1 MKILNLLK
9 LIRTITLSR
18 IKKTKPSELV
28 EYKREICKTCEYNT
42 LNLESIPPLKLILK
56 KLSDFYSWMTG
67 NAEVD
72 VLGSCSACESCSIY
86 YKTVDE
92 DICPHPEGDKW
103 KSIYSPNSAQKEKWK
118 N

>member
-1 MKILNLLK
+1 MKTLNLLK
-9 LIRTITLSR
+9 LIRTIILSR

-56 KLSDFYSWMTG
+56 KLSDFYSWITG
-67 NAEVD
+67 KAEVD
-72 VLGSCSACESCSIY
+72 VLGNCSVCGCSVY

-92 DICPHPEGDKW
+92 DICPHPKKDLWEK
-103 KSIYSPNSAQKEKWK
+103 IYIPNSAQKEKWK